1 MLNRETG
8 FRDRDGQPVQRV
20 RRDGHGRPLVQR
32 LHRGL
37 QQQNEG
43 PQARLLR
50 DAELP
55 ELQKSDPFLQ
65 RCTEKTA
72 PGLSTPTRSWMIV
85 FFASTP
91 TIDIEPDKCRS
102 CRQGKAARLSRSAAQ
117 STFRSAKSSWNS
129 ACQKV
134 PEGFP

>member
-37 QQQNEG
+37 QQQNKG

-91 TIDIEPDKCRS
+91 TIDTEP
-102 CRQGKAARLSRSAAQ
+102 LL
-117 STFRSAKSSWNS
+117 
-129 ACQKV
+129 
-134 PEGFP
+134 

>member
-1 MLNRETG
+1 MAPFLRKKVEH
-8 FRDRDGQPVQRV
+8 RDKILYHEYGSSGISGLRHGVPQLVSGDPEL
-20 RRDGHGRPLVQR
+20 HGRPL

-43 PQARLLR
+43 SQARLLR

-72 PGLSTPTRSWMIV
+72 PGLSTPTRSWIKVLLFRV
-85 FFASTP
+85 FQQ
-91 TIDIEPDKCRS
+91 DI
-102 CRQGKAARLSRSAAQ
+102 RLLS
-117 STFRSAKSSWNS
+117 
-129 ACQKV
+129 
-134 PEGFP
+134 